1 MITLDTRSHAG
12 HRVRAGDR
20 RGVARAGSP
29 GAHRGH
35 AGAVQRRHRGRPA
48 RPVTRD
54 PTARFT
60 ERVADY
66 AAHRPSYPPEVIGVL
81 AREGVLRP
89 GDVVA
94 DVGSGT
100 GILTALLLAH
110 GNTVHAVE
118 PNAAMASEAAARLGG
133 NPRFHAVAG
142 RAEATGLPDA
152 SCDVVT
158 AAQAFHWF
166 DIDPTRREFRRIL
179 RPGRRRGAGLE
190 HPAHGLTPFLR
201 EYEDAAAALR
211 PRLQEDQR
219 GLGGRAGDRALLRP
233 VAVRGAR
240 GWSTGRPSGSRACAG
255 GCCPARTRRP
265 PAIRSTSR

>member
-1 MITLDTRSHAG
+1 
-12 HRVRAGDR
+12 
-20 RGVARAGSP
+20 
-29 GAHRGH
+29 
-35 AGAVQRRHRGRPA
+35 
-48 RPVTRD
+48 VTDAD
-54 PTARFT
+54 PTTRFT

-89 GDVVA
+89 SDVVA

-100 GILTALLLAH
+100 GILTALLLDH

-118 PNAAMASEAAARLGG
+118 PNAAMASEATVRLGG
-133 NPRFHAVAG
+133 NPRFHAVSG

-179 RPGRRRGAGLE
+179 KPGGAVVLVWNVRRTSS
-190 HPAHGLTPFLR
+190 TPFLR
-201 EYEDAAAALR
+201 EYEELLQRFAIDYKRISAGWADEQAIA
-211 PRLQEDQR
+211 RLFAPAPFEVR
-219 GLGGRAGDRALLRP
+219 GLEYLQAFGFEGLRGRLLSSSY
-233 VAVRGAR
+233 A
-240 GWSTGRPSGSRACAG
+240 
-255 GCCPARTRRP
+255 P
-265 PAIRSTSR
+265 PAGHPRHEPMLAELRRLFDRHQRDGRVVFEYDTQVYWGRLG

>member
-1 MITLDTRSHAG
+1 
-12 HRVRAGDR
+12 
-20 RGVARAGSP
+20 
-29 GAHRGH
+29 
-35 AGAVQRRHRGRPA
+35 
-48 RPVTRD
+48 VTHSD

-81 AREGVLRP
+81 ARERVLRP
-89 GDVVA
+89 SDVVA

-100 GILTALLLAH
+100 GILTALLLDH

-118 PNAAMASEAAARLGG
+118 PNLAMASEATARLGG
-133 NPRFHAVAG
+133 NPRFHAVSG

-179 RPGRRRGAGLE
+179 KPGGPVVLVWNIRRLDA
-190 HPAHGLTPFLR
+190 TPFLR
-201 EYEDAAAALR
+201 EYENLLQRFALDYKKISAGWADEQAITR
-211 PRLQEDQR
+211 FFAPSSFEVR
-219 GLGGRAGDRALLRP
+219 GLEYIQAFGFGGLRGRLLSSSY
-233 VAVRGAR
+233 A
-240 GWSTGRPSGSRACAG
+240 
-255 GCCPARTRRP
+255 P
-265 PAIRSTSR
+265 PAGHPQHEPMIAELQRIFDRHQRDGQVAFEYDTQVYWGRLT

>member
-1 MITLDTRSHAG
+1 MT
-12 HRVRAGDR
+12 
-20 RGVARAGSP
+20 
-29 GAHRGH
+29 
-35 AGAVQRRHRGRPA
+35 PA
-48 RPVTRD
+48 D

-66 AAHRPSYPPEVIGVL
+66 AAHRPSYPPEVIDLL

-100 GILTALLLAH
+100 GILTALLLAN

-118 PNAAMASEAAARLGG
+118 PNAAMAEEARARLSG
-133 NPRFHAVAG
+133 NARFHAVAG

-166 DIDPTRREFRRIL
+166 DIDAARRELQRIL
-179 RPGRRRGAGLE
+179 RPRGPVVLVWNIRRTDSTA
-190 HPAHGLTPFLR
+190 FLR
-201 EYEDAAAALR
+201 EYEDL
-211 PRLQEDQR
+211 LQRVAIDYKKISAGWADEQAITRFFAPSPFEVR
-219 GLGGRAGDRALLRP
+219 GLEYRQVFGFDGLRGRLLSSSY
-233 VAVRGAR
+233 A
-240 GWSTGRPSGSRACAG
+240 
-255 GCCPARTRRP
+255 P
-265 PAIRSTSR
+265 PAGHPRHEPMLAELQRLFDRHQHGGQVAFEYDTKVYWGRLS